1 MKAIISIMILIVGV
15 LVFLVVDTDI
25 TDTKALSEQSVA
37 SSNTDKSNNKETTEN
52 DDKKVAKST
61 DSSKLYTA
69 SSSDKKNQSGKD
81 DYSRYESADSA
92 NYQGNDS
99 SYNSG
104 EQYNSDTESSYDNS
118 QSSYNQSNSAA
129 GNTSTVNTSNNNV
142 ERTNLETSK
151 EKDTNND
158 SDTTKEKDSEN
169 LKFQRLY
176 DNGIMWYGE
185 TGTLNIEYQSSHAET
200 TGIGFRVHYDSS
212 SIKPIN
218 ITQYP
223 VDAIVNTTPNTA
235 MADADNRDNN
245 PATDSF
251 LPFAWASIYGQWPQT
266 NELNVASIEFEKVTG
281 GSNDYTVNY
290 SAVSVPAGFQLVR

>member
-25 TDTKALSEQSVA
+25 TDTKVSSEQSV
-37 SSNTDKSNNKETTEN
+37 STSNTDASASKETTKSE
-52 DDKKVAKST
+52 DSKGAKSS
-61 DSSKLYTA
+61 DSSKLYA
-69 SSSDKKNQSGKD
+69 KSSSNINNQSSKD
-81 DYSRYESADSA
+81 DYSRYESADST
-92 NYQGNDS
+92 NYQGNNT

-104 EQYNSDTESSYDNS
+104 DQLNSDTESSNDNNR
-118 QSSYNQSNSAA
+118 SSYNQNNSATD
-129 GNTSTVNTSNNNV
+129 NTSSVNKSSNNT
-142 ERTNLETSK
+142 ERTNQESSK
-151 EKDTNND
+151 QKDNN
-158 SDTTKEKDSEN
+158 KDSETTEDEN
-169 LKFQRLY
+169 TQKFQRLF

-212 SIKPIN
+212 SIRPIN

-223 VDAIVNTTPNTA
+223 VDAIVNTTPNIV

-245 PATDSF
+245 PATDAF

-266 NELNVASIEFEKVTG
+266 NELNLASIEFEKVSG
-281 GSNDYTVNY
+281 GSNNYTVNY

>member
-1 MKAIISIMILIVGV
+1 MILIVGV

-25 TDTKALSEQSVA
+25 TDTKVSSEQSV
-37 SSNTDKSNNKETTEN
+37 STSNTDASASKETTKSE
-52 DDKKVAKST
+52 DSKGAKSS
-61 DSSKLYTA
+61 DSSKLYA
-69 SSSDKKNQSGKD
+69 KSSSNINNQSSKD
-81 DYSRYESADSA
+81 DYSRYESADST
-92 NYQGNDS
+92 NYQGNNT

-104 EQYNSDTESSYDNS
+104 DQLNSDTESSNDNNR
-118 QSSYNQSNSAA
+118 SSYNQNNSATD
-129 GNTSTVNTSNNNV
+129 NTSSVNKSSNNT
-142 ERTNLETSK
+142 ERTNQESSK
-151 EKDTNND
+151 QKDNN
-158 SDTTKEKDSEN
+158 KDSETTEDEN
-169 LKFQRLY
+169 TQKFQRLF

-212 SIKPIN
+212 SIRPIN

-223 VDAIVNTTPNTA
+223 VDAIVNTTPNIV

-245 PATDSF
+245 PATDAF

-266 NELNVASIEFEKVTG
+266 NELNLASIEFEKVSG
-281 GSNDYTVNY
+281 GSNNYTVNY

>member
-25 TDTKALSEQSVA
+25 SDTKVSSEQSV
-37 SSNTDKSNNKETTEN
+37 STSNTDASASKETTKSK
-52 DDKKVAKST
+52 DSKGAKST
-61 DSSKLYTA
+61 DSSNLYAA
-69 SSSDKKNQSGKD
+69 SSSNKKNQSGKD
-81 DYSRYESADSA
+81 DYSRYESSDSA

-118 QSSYNQSNSAA
+118 QSSYNQSNSAT
-129 GNTSTVNTSNNNV
+129 GNTSTVNKSNNNT
-142 ERTNLETSK
+142 ERTNLKTSK

-223 VDAIVNTTPNTA
+223 VDAIVTTTPNTI
-235 MADADNRDNN
+235 MADTENRDNN
-245 PATDSF
+245 PSTDSF

-266 NELNVASIEFEKVTG
+266 NELNVASIEFEKVSG
-281 GSNDYTVNY
+281 GSNDYTINY

>member
-25 TDTKALSEQSVA
+25 TDTKVSSEQSV
-37 SSNTDKSNNKETTEN
+37 STSNTDASASKETTKSE
-52 DDKKVAKST
+52 DSKGAKSS
-61 DSSKLYTA
+61 DSSKLYA
-69 SSSDKKNQSGKD
+69 KSSSNINNQSSKD
-81 DYSRYESADSA
+81 DYSRYESADST
-92 NYQGNDS
+92 NYQGNNT

-104 EQYNSDTESSYDNS
+104 DQLNSDTESSNDNNR
-118 QSSYNQSNSAA
+118 SSYNQNNSATD
-129 GNTSTVNTSNNNV
+129 NTSSVNKSSNNT
-142 ERTNLETSK
+142 ERTNQESSK
-151 EKDTNND
+151 QKDTN
-158 SDTTKEKDSEN
+158 KDSETTEDEN
-169 LKFQRLY
+169 TQKFQRLF

-212 SIKPIN
+212 SIRPIN

-223 VDAIVNTTPNTA
+223 VDAIVNTTPNIV

-245 PATDSF
+245 PATDAF

-266 NELNVASIEFEKVTG
+266 NELNLASIEFEKVSG
-281 GSNDYTVNY
+281 GSNNYTVNY

>member
-1 MKAIISIMILIVGV
+1 
-15 LVFLVVDTDI
+15 
-25 TDTKALSEQSVA
+25 
-37 SSNTDKSNNKETTEN
+37 
-52 DDKKVAKST
+52 
-61 DSSKLYTA
+61 
-69 SSSDKKNQSGKD
+69 
-81 DYSRYESADSA
+81 
-92 NYQGNDS
+92 
-99 SYNSG
+99 
-104 EQYNSDTESSYDNS
+104 
-118 QSSYNQSNSAA
+118 
-129 GNTSTVNTSNNNV
+129 VNTSNNNV

>member
-37 SSNTDKSNNKETTEN
+37 SSNTDKSNSKETAKN
-52 DDKKVAKST
+52 DDKKVAKSN
-61 DSSKLYTA
+61 DSSKLYAA

-81 DYSRYESADSA
+81 DYSRYESSDSA

-118 QSSYNQSNSAA
+118 QSSYNQSNSAT
-129 GNTSTVNTSNNNV
+129 GNASTVNKSNNNA

-151 EKDTNND
+151 AKDNN
-158 SDTTKEKDSEN
+158 KDSETTEEEN
-169 LKFQRLY
+169 TQKFQRLF

-212 SIKPIN
+212 SIRPIN

-223 VDAIVNTTPNTA
+223 VDAIVNTTPNIV

-245 PATDSF
+245 PATDAF

-266 NELNVASIEFEKVTG
+266 NELNLASIEFEKVSG
-281 GSNDYTVNY
+281 GSNNYTVNY

>member
-1 MKAIISIMILIVGV
+1 MILIVGV

-25 TDTKALSEQSVA
+25 TDTKVSSEQSV
-37 SSNTDKSNNKETTEN
+37 STSNTDASASKETTKSE
-52 DDKKVAKST
+52 DSKGAKSS
-61 DSSKLYTA
+61 DSSKLYA
-69 SSSDKKNQSGKD
+69 KSSSNINNQSSKD
-81 DYSRYESADSA
+81 DYSRYESADST
-92 NYQGNDS
+92 NYQGNNT

-104 EQYNSDTESSYDNS
+104 DQLNSDTESSNDNNR
-118 QSSYNQSNSAA
+118 SSYNQNNSATD
-129 GNTSTVNTSNNNV
+129 NTSSVNKSSNNT
-142 ERTNLETSK
+142 ERTNQESSK
-151 EKDTNND
+151 QKDTN
-158 SDTTKEKDSEN
+158 KDSETTEDEN
-169 LKFQRLY
+169 TQKFQRLF

-212 SIKPIN
+212 SIRPIN

-223 VDAIVNTTPNTA
+223 VDAIVNTTPNIV

-245 PATDSF
+245 PATDAF

-266 NELNVASIEFEKVTG
+266 NELNLASIEFEKVSG
-281 GSNDYTVNY
+281 GSNNYTVNY

>member
-25 TDTKALSEQSVA
+25 TDTKVSSEQSV
-37 SSNTDKSNNKETTEN
+37 STSNTDASASKETTKSE
-52 DDKKVAKST
+52 DSKGAKSS
-61 DSSKLYTA
+61 DSSKLYA
-69 SSSDKKNQSGKD
+69 KSSSNINNQSSKD
-81 DYSRYESADSA
+81 DYSRYESADST
-92 NYQGNDS
+92 NYQGNNT
-99 SYNSG
+99 SYNSSD
-104 EQYNSDTESSYDNS
+104 QLNSDTESSNDNNR
-118 QSSYNQSNSAA
+118 SSYNQNNSATD
-129 GNTSTVNTSNNNV
+129 NTSSVNKSSNNT
-142 ERTNLETSK
+142 ERTNQESSK
-151 EKDTNND
+151 QKDTN
-158 SDTTKEKDSEN
+158 KDSETTEDEN
-169 LKFQRLY
+169 TQKFQRLF

-212 SIKPIN
+212 SIRPIN

-223 VDAIVNTTPNTA
+223 VDAIVNTTPNIV

-245 PATDSF
+245 PATDAF

-266 NELNVASIEFEKVTG
+266 NELNLASIEFEKVSG
-281 GSNDYTVNY
+281 GSNNYTVNY

>member
-25 TDTKALSEQSVA
+25 TDIKVSSEQSV
-37 SSNTDKSNNKETTEN
+37 STSNTDASASKETTKSE
-52 DDKKVAKST
+52 DSKGAKSS
-61 DSSKLYTA
+61 DSSKLYA
-69 SSSDKKNQSGKD
+69 KSSSNINNQSSKD
-81 DYSRYESADSA
+81 DYSRYESADST
-92 NYQGNDS
+92 NYQGNNT

-104 EQYNSDTESSYDNS
+104 DQLNSDTESSNDNNR
-118 QSSYNQSNSAA
+118 SSYNQNNSATD
-129 GNTSTVNTSNNNV
+129 NTSSVNKSSNNT
-142 ERTNLETSK
+142 ERTNQESSK
-151 EKDTNND
+151 QKDNN
-158 SDTTKEKDSEN
+158 KDSETTEDEN
-169 LKFQRLY
+169 TQKFQRLF

-212 SIKPIN
+212 SIRPIN

-223 VDAIVNTTPNTA
+223 VDAIVNTTPNIV

-245 PATDSF
+245 PATDAF

-266 NELNVASIEFEKVTG
+266 NELNLASIEFEKVSG
-281 GSNDYTVNY
+281 GSNNYTVNY

>member
-1 MKAIISIMILIVGV
+1 MKAIISIMIIIVGV

-25 TDTKALSEQSVA
+25 TDTKALSEQSV
-37 SSNTDKSNNKETTEN
+37 STSNTDASASKETTKSE
-52 DDKKVAKST
+52 DSKGAKSS
-61 DSSKLYTA
+61 DSSKLYA
-69 SSSDKKNQSGKD
+69 KSSSNINNQSSKD
-81 DYSRYESADSA
+81 DYSRYESADST
-92 NYQGNDS
+92 NYQGNNT

-104 EQYNSDTESSYDNS
+104 DQLNSDTESSNDNNR
-118 QSSYNQSNSAA
+118 SSYNQNNLDTD
-129 GNTSTVNTSNNNV
+129 NTSSVNKSNNNA

-151 EKDTNND
+151 EKDNN
-158 SDTTKEKDSEN
+158 KDSETTEEEN
-169 LKFQRLY
+169 TQKFQRLF

-212 SIKPIN
+212 SIRPIN

-223 VDAIVNTTPNTA
+223 VDAIVNTTPNIV

-245 PATDSF
+245 PATDAF

-266 NELNVASIEFEKVTG
+266 NELNLASIEFEKVTG
-281 GSNDYTVNY
+281 GSNNYTVNY